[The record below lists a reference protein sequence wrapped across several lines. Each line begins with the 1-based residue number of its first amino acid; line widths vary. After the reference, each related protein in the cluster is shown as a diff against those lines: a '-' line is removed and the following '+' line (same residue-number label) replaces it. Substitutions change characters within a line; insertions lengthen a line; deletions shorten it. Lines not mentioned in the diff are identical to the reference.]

1 MSAEDNRSE
10 NEEKKI
16 IDIETEPVNNGK
28 AEEKTGEPENQQ
40 PEEETTKKT
49 GDKIQKTK
57 KWFGKAI
64 AGIGSFLSS
73 VKFNPLFF
81 VRVLDKLLGLARKT
95 FSPDMFHSLSEWSV
109 RYGHVALITGAVLS
123 VLCFLFAGIRAG
135 SFLLF
140 LTGIGYAFLLLV
152 LQYTVT
158 KFIDAGDRL
167 VKSSPSRLA
176 SANFLDCVALLMEV
190 AGVVLF
196 IIFASQGWIQAIV
209 GIGAWAFFDI
219 VAWTALHPSL
229 CNITI
234 SKEANAGEEA
244 IGILSFA
251 VKAAVRIVPLGFG
264 LGTIIGAIALVLA
277 TVKMLFAG
285 GAGEAAV
292 DAIGLIIVASCL
304 PFASYLLFAVYHLTV
319 DVLRSI
325 LSVPGKLDSL
335 GKKKE
340 GS

>member
-1 MSAEDNRSE
+1 MSAEENSNV

-16 IDIETEPVNNGK
+16 IDIETEPENKGN
-28 AEEKTGEPENQQ
+28 AEEKTGEAENEQ
-40 PEEETTKKT
+40 PLKEAKQKI

-64 AGIGSFLSS
+64 AGIGSFLGS
-73 VKFNPLFF
+73 VKFDPLFF
-81 VRVLDKLLGLARKT
+81 VKFLDKLLGLARKT
-95 FSPDMFHSLSEWSV
+95 FSTNMFHAMSEWSV
-109 RYGHVALITGAVLS
+109 RYGHVALITGAALS
-123 VLCFLFAGIRAG
+123 ILCFLFAGIRAG

-140 LTGIGYAFLLLV
+140 LSGIGYAFLLLV
-152 LQYTVT
+152 LQYTVN
-158 KFIDAGDRL
+158 KFIDSGDSL

-176 SANFLDCVALLMEV
+176 SANFLDCVAILMELT
-190 AGVVLF
+190 GVVLF
-196 IIFASQGWIQAIV
+196 ILFALQGWIQAIV
-209 GIGAWAFFDI
+209 GIGAWAFFDV

-234 SKEANAGEEA
+234 SKETNAGEEA

-304 PFASYLLFAVYHLTV
+304 PFVSYLLFAVYHLTV

-335 GKKKE
+335 GKKD
-340 GS
+340 